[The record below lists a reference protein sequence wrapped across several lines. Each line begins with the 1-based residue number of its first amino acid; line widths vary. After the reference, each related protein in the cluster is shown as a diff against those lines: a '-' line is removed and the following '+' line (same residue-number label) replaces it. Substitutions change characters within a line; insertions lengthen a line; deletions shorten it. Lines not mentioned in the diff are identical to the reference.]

1 MSRLRVRIELNRRLS
16 GVPLDKMAS
25 VVEETRKFFYLLSE
39 DVHIEADRGEWLA
52 SDFDAESLNF
62 TAEYA
67 GPVSDDQVHAFG
79 AAFSGSTSL
88 RRDTI
93 AQFTRIADFLGEDE
107 LVGFGLYQSDQETEP
122 TEWRCLSKRDAMR
135 FGDEIKLLAQA
146 AGEQLPETQL
156 PAVLPQV
163 MNGSVA
169 GRRLFKDRRES
180 DRRDR
185 EALATDPSKLIRDME
200 SNLAT
205 RIGLLEGEV
214 AEQTRKIQ
222 QFCGNPDV
230 AEERFQKLLSAMETF
245 WAQAPRQ
252 FLQLPAPA
260 AAPAPVPEPAPP
272 PVLTPASA
280 PAESKILEQAS
291 ALALISTPRPT
302 EVKIPEPVPAPAP
315 VQLLLSAPAPAE
327 VRITDPAP
335 EPAPAAISAAEA
347 KAETQAPA
355 AEPTPAPIR
364 PAISTPQKSRPWS
377 MLGIAAAAT
386 AAILL
391 GIAFPELQRQWV
403 RYVHV
408 ETLPTA
414 KLKPPPAPALP
425 SISTASISKTQKAEA
440 RPAREAIVKTVAA
453 RTSEPFVGPHIPLDI
468 PAHLKTKIQSDVQV
482 DVLVAIDQAGN
493 VTGAHVASTKGDRAH
508 LLVTEAL
515 RAAKQARFRPAR
527 EGEKTVDSKMVLT
540 FEFKPELNAF

>member
-1 MSRLRVRIELNRRLS
+1 
-16 GVPLDKMAS
+16 MAS

-146 AGEQLPETQL
+146 AGEQLSETQL

-185 EALATDPSKLIRDME
+185 ETLAADPSKLIRDME

-272 PVLTPASA
+272 PVLTPAPA
-280 PAESKILEQAS
+280 QAESKILEQAS

-302 EVKIPEPVPAPAP
+302 EIKIPQPVPAPIPAPAP
-315 VQLLLSAPAPAE
+315 VQLLLSAPA
-327 VRITDPAP
+327 IIS
-335 EPAPAAISAAEA
+335 APAQAEA
-347 KAETQAPA
+347 KSPD
-355 AEPTPAPIR
+355 AEPTPAPTR

-391 GIAFPELQRQWV
+391 GIAFPGLQRQWV

-414 KLKPPPAPALP
+414 KLKAPPAPALP
-425 SISTASISKTQKAEA
+425 SIATASIPTPSTSTTQKAEA
-440 RPAREAIVKTVAA
+440 RPAREAVVKTVAA

-468 PAHLKTKIQSDVQV
+468 PAHLKSKIQSDVQV

>member
-1 MSRLRVRIELNRRLS
+1 
-16 GVPLDKMAS
+16 
-25 VVEETRKFFYLLSE
+25 
-39 DVHIEADRGEWLA
+39 
-52 SDFDAESLNF
+52 
-62 TAEYA
+62 
-67 GPVSDDQVHAFG
+67 
-79 AAFSGSTSL
+79 
-88 RRDTI
+88 
-93 AQFTRIADFLGEDE
+93 
-107 LVGFGLYQSDQETEP
+107 
-122 TEWRCLSKRDAMR
+122 
-135 FGDEIKLLAQA
+135 
-146 AGEQLPETQL
+146 
-156 PAVLPQV
+156 

-185 EALATDPSKLIRDME
+185 EALAADPSKLIREME
-200 SNLAT
+200 SNLST

-260 AAPAPVPEPAPP
+260 AAPAPVPAPAPEIA
-272 PVLTPASA
+272 PVQG
-280 PAESKILEQAS
+280 ESKILEQAS

-315 VQLLLSAPAPAE
+315 VQLLLSAPAQAE
-327 VRITDPAP
+327 VRVAEPAL
-335 EPAPAAISAAEA
+335 EPAPAVITAAAQAEA
-347 KAETQAPA
+347 EAPDT
-355 AEPTPAPIR
+355 EPTPAPIR

-414 KLKPPPAPALP
+414 KLKPPPAPALSTMSTP
-425 SISTASISKTQKAEA
+425 SISTAQKAEA
-440 RPAREAIVKTVAA
+440 RPAREAVVKTVAA
-453 RTSEPFVGPHIPLDI
+453 RSSEPFVGPHIPLDI

-515 RAAKQARFRPAR
+515 RAAKLARFRPAR

>member
-146 AGEQLPETQL
+146 AGEQLSETQL

-185 EALATDPSKLIRDME
+185 EALAADPSKLIRDME
-200 SNLAT
+200 SNLST

-260 AAPAPVPEPAPP
+260 AAPAPVPEPAPQMAP
-272 PVLTPASA
+272 A

-302 EVKIPEPVPAPAP
+302 EGKIPEPVPTPAP
-315 VQLLLSAPAPAE
+315 VQLLLSAPAE
-327 VRITDPAP
+327 VRITEPG
-335 EPAPAAISAAEA
+335 PAPAAINAAAPAEA
-347 KAETQAPA
+347 KAPD
-355 AEPTPAPIR
+355 AEPTPAPTR

-391 GIAFPELQRQWV
+391 GIAFPGLQRQWV

-414 KLKPPPAPALP
+414 KLKAPPAPALP
-425 SISTASISKTQKAEA
+425 SISTASISRPQKAEA
-440 RPAREAIVKTVAA
+440 RPAGEAVVKTVAA

-527 EGEKTVDSKMVLT
+527 EGEKTVESKMVLT